1 MAQMKPPSLHD
12 LMFLLGDKD
21 VLIFCLSRQVEEL
34 EAEVAALKSAQRAAS
49 APQAP
54 PEGLKVPNEG

>member
-1 MAQMKPPSLHD
+1 MAQMKPASSHD

-34 EAEVAALKSAQRAAS
+34 EAEVAALKGAQKAS
-49 APQAP
+49 PDPQAP
-54 PEGLKVPNEG
+54 PERVE